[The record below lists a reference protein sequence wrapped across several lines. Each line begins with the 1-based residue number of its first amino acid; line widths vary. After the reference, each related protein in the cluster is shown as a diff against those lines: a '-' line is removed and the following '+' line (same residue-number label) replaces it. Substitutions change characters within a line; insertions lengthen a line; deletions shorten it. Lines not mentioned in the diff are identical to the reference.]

1 MVAFYQNRIYP
12 VVKRLIDLV
21 AAVVG
26 IVVSSPVMVAI
37 LIARRMERPTK
48 VIFFQTRMGKDGKLF
63 KLYKFSS
70 MTTTTDEEEQEY
82 FRKLENENPELM
94 EEYRRSNFK
103 FKDDPRITK
112 VGKFIRRFSI
122 DELPQF
128 FNVLRGEM
136 SLVGPRAYKPDEIE
150 HQRKTYPDCEKD
162 ILALLTIK
170 PGVTGLWQVSGRS
183 ELDFPQRVKL
193 DAAYARRRSLLED
206 FRIILKTPFA
216 MLGGRGAY

>member
-193 DAAYARRRSLLED
+193 DAAYARRRFLLED

>member
-1 MVAFYQNRIYP
+1 MDSLHQNFIYP
-12 VVKRLIDLV
+12 AVKRAMDI
-21 AAVVG
+21 AAAIGG
-26 IVVSSPVMVAI
+26 ILLFGPIMLAI
-37 LIARRMERPTK
+37 FIARRTERPTK

-70 MTTTTDEEEQEY
+70 MATTTDEEEKEY
-82 FRKLENENPELM
+82 FLQLGRENPKLL
-94 EEYRRSNFK
+94 EEYRRNNFK

-136 SLVGPRAYKPDEIE
+136 SLVGPRAYKPDELE
-150 HQRKTYPDCEKD
+150 HQRKTYPDCEPD
-162 ILALLTIK
+162 IAALLTIK

-193 DAAYARRRSLLED
+193 DAAYARRISLLED
-206 FRIILKTPFA
+206 FRIILKTPFV